1 MTAGKSTRLDLGSHR
16 AAIWLALFVTVLWSS
31 SWVLIR
37 WGLDD
42 EGLTPLTFAALRYGI
57 AAILLVG
64 WVIFRERHRY
74 QRYRVDRRLV
84 VRLVLLGVLLY
95 AVTQAALF
103 IALDEQPAATTGLV
117 LSLTPIFVA
126 IGAALSLA
134 EIPTRWQITGASLVV
149 VGAWLFFAGDL
160 SATALGLAAAVL
172 GLSANVASSLL
183 GRGVNRSR
191 QLPPVVVTAVSMG
204 IGAGV
209 LVFVA
214 LGAEGIPHV
223 STRGWVIVT
232 WLAVINTAFAFT
244 LWNLSLRRLSAVES
258 AAINNTM
265 LAQIALLA
273 WLFLDEPPGLIGL
286 AGIALVTI
294 GVYLTQNY
302 RRAGANASPDEKG
315 TPGGQLG

>member
-1 MTAGKSTRLDLGSHR
+1 VTAGKSVRFDLGSHR
-16 AAIWLALFVTVLWSS
+16 SAIWLALFVTVLWSS

-74 QRYRVDRRLV
+74 RQYQVDRRLIV
-84 VRLVLLGVLLY
+84 KLVLLGVLLY
-95 AVTQAALF
+95 SVTQAALF
-103 IALDEQPAATTGLV
+103 VALDEQPAATTSLV

-134 EIPTRWQITGASLVV
+134 EIPTRWQIAGAVLVV

-160 SATALGLAAAVL
+160 VATAAGMAAAIA
-172 GLSANVASSLL
+172 GLLANVASSLL

-214 LGAEGIPHV
+214 VGAEGVPHI
-223 STRGWVIVT
+223 STRGWLIVA
-232 WLAVINTAFAFT
+232 WLAVVNTALAFT

-258 AAINNTM
+258 AGINNTM
-265 LAQIALLA
+265 LVQIALLA
-273 WLFLDEPPGLIGL
+273 WLFLDEAPGLIGL
-286 AGIALVTI
+286 AGIAVVTL

-302 RRAGANASPDEKG
+302 RHAAADAPAENEM
-315 TPGGQLG
+315 PGGQPG